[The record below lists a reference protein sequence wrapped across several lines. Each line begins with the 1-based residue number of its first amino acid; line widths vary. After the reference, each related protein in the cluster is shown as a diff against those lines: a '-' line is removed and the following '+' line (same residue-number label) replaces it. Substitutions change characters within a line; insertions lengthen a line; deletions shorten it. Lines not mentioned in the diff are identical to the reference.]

1 MNCYKSLI
9 PAISVF
15 SAVSPA
21 TAKARSQATI
31 MIDAPVEKVWG
42 LVVDIDRWPRWNKSV
57 ETAHLKGAVA
67 KGSVFDWRSGGF
79 GIRST
84 FKDVVPMERL
94 SWTGQTLGTSAMHFW
109 EFTITEKGV
118 VVTTAETFDGWL
130 PSLMPRTMQKK
141 LDDTLPALL
150 ASLKVAAED

>member
-1 MNCYKSLI
+1 
-9 PAISVF
+9 
-15 SAVSPA
+15 
-21 TAKARSQATI
+21 

-67 KGSVFDWRSGGF
+67 RGSMFDWRSGGF
-79 GIRST
+79 GIRSI
-84 FKDVVPMERL
+84 FQDVVPMKRL
-94 SWTGQTLGTSAMHFW
+94 SWTGQTLGTSALHSW
-109 EFTITEKGV
+109 EFTITGQGV

-141 LDDTLPALL
+141 LDNTLPALL
-150 ASLKVAAED
+150 ACLKVAAEDSGGQQ